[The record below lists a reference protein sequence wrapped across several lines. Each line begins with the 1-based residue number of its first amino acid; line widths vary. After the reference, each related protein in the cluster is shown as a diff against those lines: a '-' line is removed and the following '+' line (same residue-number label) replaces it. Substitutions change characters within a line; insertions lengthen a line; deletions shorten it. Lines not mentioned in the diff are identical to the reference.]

1 MKEDTYSHE
10 FKQEFIEGSQRL
22 EESNQNRLL
31 QSGPTIS
38 IPISTST
45 SRNLSEFFVSDGEVK
60 NFRMKMKLF
69 LENYIKVV
77 ADTIPKQVMRSLV
90 TEIKEE
96 LCEIYL
102 SAKIFDDEE
111 KFMSLREDE
120 DKANKRRTT
129 ESKVKM
135 LKKGIEIID
144 RETTGMAF
152 DDDDA

>member
-1 MKEDTYSHE
+1 
-10 FKQEFIEGSQRL
+10 
-22 EESNQNRLL
+22 
-31 QSGPTIS
+31 
-38 IPISTST
+38 
-45 SRNLSEFFVSDGEVK
+45 
-60 NFRMKMKLF
+60 MKLF